1 MVKLFE
7 RMLFDHVQM
16 AEKLAFFVGNNFLFP
31 PTHTHTLFC
40 PFFHEMVAR
49 AHCA

>member
-7 RMLFDHVQM
+7 RMPFDHVQM

-31 PTHTHTLFC
+31 PPPFSVLF
-40 PFFHEMVAR
+40 FMR
-49 AHCA
+49 W

>member
-7 RMLFDHVQM
+7 RMPFDHVQM

-31 PTHTHTLFC
+31 PPLFC